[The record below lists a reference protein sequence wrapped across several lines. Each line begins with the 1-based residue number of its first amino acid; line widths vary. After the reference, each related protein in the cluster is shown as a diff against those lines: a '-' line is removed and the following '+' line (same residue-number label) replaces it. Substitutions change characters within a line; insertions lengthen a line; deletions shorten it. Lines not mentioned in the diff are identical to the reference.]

1 MSDRLPERRAYDP
14 LKRALDATLALV
26 LLVVLSPLMA
36 AIALAVAIG
45 MGRPVIFRQTRA
57 GFLGEPFDLLK
68 FRTMRPAPDGMGH
81 LEAVGSDA
89 ERLTRL
95 GRFLR
100 ATSLDE
106 LPQLLNV
113 LRGQMS
119 FVGPRPLLLDYLER
133 YTPEQARRHDV
144 RPGITGLAQVSGRN
158 ALSWEERLALDVRY
172 IDERS
177 LALDSRIL
185 VKTLA
190 VALSREGVA
199 EPGGATATP
208 FSGTA
213 EKNGSEEKDAT

>member
-1 MSDRLPERRAYDP
+1 MSDRLPERRSYDP
-14 LKRALDATLALV
+14 LKRALDATFALL
-26 LLVVLSPLMA
+26 LLVVLSPLLA
-36 AIALAVAIG
+36 AIALVVAIG

-57 GFLGEPFDLLK
+57 GFLSEPFELWK
-68 FRTMRPAPDGMGH
+68 FRTMRPAPAGTGH

-89 ERLTRL
+89 QRLTGL

-106 LPQLLNV
+106 LPQLVNV
-113 LRGQMS
+113 VRGQMS
-119 FVGPRPLLLDYLER
+119 FVGPRPLLLDYLDR

-172 IDERS
+172 VDERS
-177 LALDSRIL
+177 IALDSRIL
-185 VKTLA
+185 VKTFA

-199 EPGGATATP
+199 EPGAATATP
-208 FSGTA
+208 FAGTA
-213 EKNGSEEKDAT
+213 EQDETEETEPK